1 MKVRAGDRGMIPFAA
16 VIIIMIGLAAFAPN
30 VAPYT
35 PDHQE
40 LAKRFLPPLTPGHSL
55 GTDHLGRA
63 ILTRLVFGTRIS
75 LSVGSIAVLIS
86 VLIGTV
92 LGVLSGYYGGMF
104 DDIVN
109 WFVNVQLA
117 FPFILLAISVIAV
130 LGPSLVNMIIVLA
143 IGGWPAYVRVV
154 RSKVFVLK
162 EVEYVEAVKAIG
174 AGDAR
179 IMLRH
184 IFPNVAT
191 PLIVL
196 TSFEFAK
203 MVIAEAALSFLGL
216 GPGGLDYSS
225 WGLMLAEGKN
235 YLAVAWWVATIPGLA
250 IMTAVLSINI
260 VGDWLRDRLDPKL
273 QT

>member
-1 MKVRAGDRGMIPFAA
+1 M
-16 VIIIMIGLAAFAPN
+16 
-30 VAPYT
+30 
-35 PDHQE
+35 
-40 LAKRFLPPLTPGHSL
+40 
-55 GTDHLGRA
+55 
-63 ILTRLVFGTRIS
+63 TRLVFGTRIS

-92 LGVLSGYYGGMF
+92 LGVLSGYNGGMF

-109 WFVNVQLA
+109 WFVNMQLA
-117 FPFILLAISVIAV
+117 FPFILLAISLIAV
-130 LGPSLVNMIIVLA
+130 LGPSLVNMI
-143 IGGWPAYVRVV
+143 
-154 RSKVFVLK
+154 
-162 EVEYVEAVKAIG
+162 
-174 AGDAR
+174 
-179 IMLRH
+179 
-184 IFPNVAT
+184 
-191 PLIVL
+191 IVL

>member
-1 MKVRAGDRGMIPFAA
+1 MKVKAGDRGMIPFAA
-16 VIIIMIGLAAFAPN
+16 VFVILIGLAIFAPYL
-30 VAPYT
+30 APYS
-35 PDHQE
+35 PDDQD
-40 LAKRFLPPLTPGHSL
+40 LVKRFMPPLTPGHSL
-55 GTDHLGRA
+55 GTDHLGRD
-63 ILTRLVFGTRIS
+63 ILTRLIFGTRIS

-92 LGVLSGYYGGMF
+92 LGVLSGYYGGLL

-130 LGPSLVNMIIVLA
+130 LGPSLVNMIIVLT

-184 IFPNVAT
+184 IFPNVAA

-216 GPGGLDYSS
+216 GPSGLDYSS

>member
-16 VIIIMIGLAAFAPN
+16 VFIVLIGLAILAPI
-30 VAPYT
+30 VAPYS
-35 PDHQE
+35 PDDQD
-40 LAKRFLPPLTPGHSL
+40 LVKRFMPPLTPGHSL
-55 GTDHLGRA
+55 GTDHLGRD
-63 ILTRLVFGTRIS
+63 ILTRLIFGTRIS
-75 LSVGSIAVLIS
+75 LSVGSIAVFIS
-86 VLIGTV
+86 VLFGTV
-92 LGVLSGYYGGMF
+92 LGILSGYYGGMF

-184 IFPNVAT
+184 IFPNVAP

-216 GPGGLDYSS
+216 GPSGLDYSS

>member
-1 MKVRAGDRGMIPFAA
+1 MKVRAGDSGMIPFAA
-16 VIIIMIGLAAFAPN
+16 VIIILIGLAVFAPG
-30 VAPYT
+30 VAPFS
-35 PDHQE
+35 PDDQD
-40 LAKRFLPPLTPGHSL
+40 LLKRFLPPLTPGHSL
-55 GTDHLGRA
+55 GTDHLGRD
-63 ILTRLVFGTRIS
+63 ILTRLIFGTRIS

-92 LGVLSGYYGGMF
+92 LGVVSGYYGGLF

-154 RSKVFVLK
+154 RSKVLVLK

-174 AGDAR
+174 AGDTR

-184 IFPNVAT
+184 IFPNVAA

-216 GPGGLDYSS
+216 GPSGLDYSS

-235 YLAVAWWVATIPGLA
+235 YLAVAWWAATIPGLA

>member
-1 MKVRAGDRGMIPFAA
+1 MKVNAGAGGMFLFAA
-16 VIIIMIGLAAFAPN
+16 VILILIGLAIFAPS
-30 VAPYT
+30 VTPYS
-35 PDHQE
+35 PDEQD
-40 LAKRFLPPLTPGHSL
+40 LAKRFMPPLTPGHAL
-55 GTDHLGRA
+55 GTDHLGRD
-63 ILTRLVFGTRIS
+63 IITRLVFGARIS

-86 VLIGTV
+86 GTIGAA
-92 LGVLSGYYGGMF
+92 LGVLSGYYGGLL

-154 RSKVFVLK
+154 RAKALVLK
-162 EVEYVEAVKAIG
+162 EVEFVEAVKAIG

-179 IMLRH
+179 IMFKH
-184 IFPNVAT
+184 IFPNVAA

>member
-55 GTDHLGRA
+55 GTDHLGRD

-75 LSVGSIAVLIS
+75 LSVGTIAVLIS

-92 LGVLSGYYGGMF
+92 LGVLSGYYGRHVRRHRKLVRQCAACLPLHTAGYLR
-104 DDIVN
+104 DRRTG
-109 WFVNVQLA
+109 
-117 FPFILLAISVIAV
+117 
-130 LGPSLVNMIIVLA
+130 GPSLVNMIIVLA

-184 IFPNVAT
+184 IFPNVAA
-191 PLIVL
+191 PLIVPHL
-196 TSFEFAK
+196 
-203 MVIAEAALSFLGL
+203 L
-216 GPGGLDYSS
+216 
-225 WGLMLAEGKN
+225 
-235 YLAVAWWVATIPGLA
+235 
-250 IMTAVLSINI
+250 
-260 VGDWLRDRLDPKL
+260 
-273 QT
+273 